1 MATDT
6 LKGAETADSMLR
18 TAMHRAGS
26 TTRRAL
32 DAVRNRIEEPYLLTD
47 AAGPERRRLGRADV
61 KVALLG
67 YIDSHFHNRTTRDG
81 TILNVSRELLV
92 EDLTSLIMEMED
104 RLFEAAGPLPAAP
117 AVPKTNTSYGT
128 PPGGDDE

>member
-6 LKGAETADSMLR
+6 LKGSEAADSMLR
-18 TAMHRAGS
+18 TAMHRAGN

-104 RLFEAAGPLPAAP
+104 RLFEAAGPGPLPAAP
-117 AVPKTNTSYGT
+117 APKPAVSHGM
-128 PPGGDDE
+128 PGIQDE